1 MIIHSIRDDKDIR
14 NRKDKKVVIKYTTKE
29 YRTVGAAL
37 NSSIKSDK
45 IDKYSLS
52 LIGADTSIKSG
63 GLN

>member
-1 MIIHSIRDDKDIR
+1 MIIRNIRDDKDIR
-14 NRKDKKVVIKYTTKE
+14 NQKDKK
-29 YRTVGAAL
+29 VGAAL

>member
-29 YRTVGAAL
+29 YRTFGTAL

-52 LIGADTSIKSG
+52 LIGADTSIKSV